1 MSLKQNISESLCP
14 LKRHQSMSYRSL
26 FLSLIKRRNTGL
38 ISNNYHHNH
47 RSARFFTSNAVTS
60 DYVEETPN
68 SSEGDDDLRSRIL
81 RLRLPKRSAT
91 NVLQKWVLQGNSIP
105 VSELRDISK
114 ELRTSQ
120 RYKHALEISEW
131 MVSHEEY
138 ELSDSDYADRIDL
151 MNKVFGIDAAERYFE
166 ALPLSAKT
174 CETYTA
180 LLHSYAGAKMTEKA
194 EELYERIKDSNLPF
208 DAVTYNEM
216 MTLYMSVGQVE
227 KIPSVVEDL
236 KQQKVVPDIFT
247 FNLWISSCA
256 ASLNIDEV
264 RRILEEM
271 RNGAGS
277 DESWIRYLNLA
288 NVYFTAGHLDSA
300 SSNSLVETE
309 KGITQSQWITYDLL
323 VILYAGLGN
332 KDKLDQIWNSLRMTK
347 QKMISRNYICIIS
360 AYLILDHAKEAGEV
374 IDQWKQSTTTDFD
387 VLDCKRIMDAFT
399 EIGLDE
405 VANNL
410 NMILIEKNLNPDNN

>member
-1 MSLKQNISESLCP
+1 
-14 LKRHQSMSYRSL
+14 
-26 FLSLIKRRNTGL
+26 
-38 ISNNYHHNH
+38 
-47 RSARFFTSNAVTS
+47 
-60 DYVEETPN
+60 
-68 SSEGDDDLRSRIL
+68 
-81 RLRLPKRSAT
+81 
-91 NVLQKWVLQGNSIP
+91 
-105 VSELRDISK
+105 
-114 ELRTSQ
+114 
-120 RYKHALEISEW
+120 

-166 ALPLSAKT
+166 ALPPSAKT

-387 VLDCKRIMDAFT
+387 VLDCKRIMDSFT

-410 NMILIEKNLNPDNN
+410 NMILIEKNLNPENN